1 MKTLIHDAQD
11 RARLTALML
20 SITEDVQVSAPWLL
34 PFFALAPCVWCL
46 LCFFTQ
52 ALEEFAEPLPLKYR
66 LEARRLIRTDTDLFT
81 APTIAQ
87 AAAAGAR
94 AIYDV
99 RREQEGNPAA
109 IIISQQI

>member
-1 MKTLIHDAQD
+1 
-11 RARLTALML
+11 L
-20 SITEDVQVSAPWLL
+20 SHAFVVY
-34 PFFALAPCVWCL
+34 
-46 LCFFTQ
+46 TQ